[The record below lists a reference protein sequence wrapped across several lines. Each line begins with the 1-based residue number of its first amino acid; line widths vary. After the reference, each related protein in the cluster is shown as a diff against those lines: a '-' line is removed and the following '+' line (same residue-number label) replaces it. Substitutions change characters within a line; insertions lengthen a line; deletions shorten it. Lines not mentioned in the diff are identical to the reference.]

1 MQEIAIL
8 ISTVAGTCTA
18 AAIRKY
24 RINKIK
30 TPTIIGAN
38 THIKNQMNTL
48 QVEKQVL
55 TKSISRLYQDD
66 VGLTPI
72 QRDRV
77 LLKYQHRLAIIL
89 SRIEKLEQVSKHP
102 DLGPLGD
109 GLVTLMDQKLSQLD
123 QRLYELTTKI
133 KVSDNTKSKSQLDA
147 IIGKPNNFDQDN
159 QQNPK
164 EKIEISTLTTVPK
177 MRHVEQK
184 STKIDAMLEELKK
197 DVITPPKHVITPPKH
212 VITPPKREDIQQK
225 PIVKE
230 TKQEIIQTPEIII
243 SNTPTV
249 SKPEIIT
256 RNEEVKPQPIQLP
269 KDIEIDE
276 KDGDDDDDDLTKI
289 KEKIMKTLE
298 SLDQTEVD

>member
-30 TPTIIGAN
+30 TPIIGAN
-38 THIKNQMNTL
+38 RHIKNQLHTL

-123 QRLYELTTKI
+123 QRLYELTSKI
-133 KVSDNTKSKSQLDA
+133 KISDKADSKSDLDS
-147 IIGKPNNFDQDN
+147 IVGKRDQFGQNN
-159 QQNPK
+159 QQNVK
-164 EKIEISTLTTVPK
+164 ERIELSTLTTIPK
-177 MRHVEQK
+177 TNATEQK
-184 STKIDAMLEELKK
+184 STKIDAMLEELRK
-197 DVITPPKHVITPPKH
+197 DVITPPKPRYENKPRSPSKKLNVI
-212 VITPPKREDIQQK
+212 
-225 PIVKE
+225 
-230 TKQEIIQTPEIII
+230 
-243 SNTPTV
+243 
-249 SKPEIIT
+249 
-256 RNEEVKPQPIQLP
+256 
-269 KDIEIDE
+269 
-276 KDGDDDDDDLTKI
+276 
-289 KEKIMKTLE
+289 
-298 SLDQTEVD
+298 

>member
-18 AAIRKY
+18 AAIRQY
-24 RINKIK
+24 RMNKIK
-30 TPTIIGAN
+30 TPTISAN
-38 THIKNQMNTL
+38 IHIKNQMHTL

-89 SRIEKLEQVSKHP
+89 SRIEKLEQISKHP

-133 KVSDNTKSKSQLDA
+133 KVSDSANPESKSQLDS
-147 IIGKPNNFDQDN
+147 IIGKPGKFGQNNQKN
-159 QQNPK
+159 MK
-164 EKIEISTLTTVPK
+164 EKIEISTLTTIPK
-177 MRHVEQK
+177 TYAGEQN
-184 STKIDAMLEELKK
+184 TKIDSMLEELKR
-197 DVITPPKHVITPPKH
+197 DVITPPKPKYENTQRKP
-212 VITPPKREDIQQK
+212 VVNETRKEVVQK
-225 PIVKE
+225 
-230 TKQEIIQTPEIII
+230 PEIII
-243 SNTPTV
+243 SNTHTT

-256 RNEEVKPQPIQLP
+256 TKEEIKPQPIQLP

-276 KDGDDDDDDLTKI
+276 KDDDEDEDLTKI
-289 KEKIMKTLE
+289 KNKILKTLE

>member
-38 THIKNQMNTL
+38 THIKNQMDTL

-133 KVSDNTKSKSQLDA
+133 KVSDNTNPKFKSQLDT
-147 IIGKPNNFDQDN
+147 IIGKPSNFGQDN
-159 QQNPK
+159 QQNLR

-177 MRHVEQK
+177 MRTGEQK

-212 VITPPKREDIQQK
+212 EDIQQR

-230 TKQEIIQTPEIII
+230 TREEIVQKPEIII
-243 SNTPTV
+243 SSTSTI
-249 SKPEIIT
+249 SKPETIT
-256 RNEEVKPQPIQLP
+256 TNEEVKPQPIQLP

-276 KDGDDDDDDLTKI
+276 KDDDDNDDDLTKI
-289 KEKIMKTLE
+289 KDKIMKTLE

>member
-38 THIKNQMNTL
+38 THIKNQMDTL

-133 KVSDNTKSKSQLDA
+133 KVSDNTNPKFKSQLDT
-147 IIGKPNNFDQDN
+147 IIGKPSNFDQNN
-159 QQNPK
+159 QQNLK

-177 MRHVEQK
+177 MRTGEQK

-197 DVITPPKHVITPPKH
+197 DVITPPKHNNIQQTPKH
-212 VITPPKREDIQQK
+212 NNIQQT

-230 TKQEIIQTPEIII
+230 TIEETIQKPEIII
-243 SNTPTV
+243 SSTPTI
-249 SKPEIIT
+249 SKPEILT
-256 RNEEVKPQPIQLP
+256 TKEEVKPQPIHLP
-269 KDIEIDE
+269 QDIEIDE
-276 KDGDDDDDDLTKI
+276 KDDDDSDDLTKI
-289 KEKIMKTLE
+289 KDKIMKTLE
-298 SLDQTEVD
+298 SLEQTEVD

>member
-38 THIKNQMNTL
+38 THIKNQMDTL

-123 QRLYELTTKI
+123 QRLYELTSRIKI
-133 KVSDNTKSKSQLDA
+133 SDNTNPKFKSQLDT
-147 IIGKPNNFDQDN
+147 IIGKPSNFGQDN
-159 QQNPK
+159 QQDMK
-164 EKIEISTLTTVPK
+164 QKIEISTLTTVPK
-177 MRHVEQK
+177 MHPGEQK

-212 VITPPKREDIQQK
+212 EDVQK

-256 RNEEVKPQPIQLP
+256 RNEEIKPQPIQLP

-276 KDGDDDDDDLTKI
+276 KDDNDDDDLTKI

>member
-30 TPTIIGAN
+30 TPTVIGAN
-38 THIKNQMNTL
+38 THIKNQMHTL
-48 QVEKQVL
+48 EVEKQVL

-123 QRLYELTTKI
+123 QRLYELTSKI
-133 KVSDNTKSKSQLDA
+133 KISDNTNPKSKSQLDS
-147 IIGKPNNFDQDN
+147 IFGKPNKFEQSI
-159 QQNPK
+159 QQNVK
-164 EKIEISTLTTVPK
+164 DKIEISTLTAIPK
-177 MRHVEQK
+177 IQSGEQK
-184 STKIDAMLEELKK
+184 STKIDVMLEELKK
-197 DVITPPKHVITPPKH
+197 DVITPPKPKH
-212 VITPPKREDIQQK
+212 NNIQQT

-230 TKQEIIQTPEIII
+230 TVEQTIQKPEIII
-243 SNTPTV
+243 SSTPTI
-249 SKPEIIT
+249 SKPEILT
-256 RNEEVKPQPIQLP
+256 TKEEVKPQPIQLP
-269 KDIEIDE
+269 QDIEIDE
-276 KDGDDDDDDLTKI
+276 KDDDDSDDLTKI
-289 KEKIMKTLE
+289 KDKILKTLE

>member
-38 THIKNQMNTL
+38 THIKNQMDTL
-48 QVEKQVL
+48 QIEKQVL

-197 DVITPPKHVITPPKH
+197 DVITPPKRVITPPKH
-212 VITPPKREDIQQK
+212 EDIQQK

-230 TKQEIIQTPEIII
+230 TREEIIQTPEIII
-243 SNTPTV
+243 SNTPTI

-276 KDGDDDDDDLTKI
+276 KDDDDDEDITRI
-289 KEKIMKTLE
+289 KDKIMKTLE
-298 SLDQTEVD
+298 TLDQTEVD

>member
-38 THIKNQMNTL
+38 THIKNQMDTL

-197 DVITPPKHVITPPKH
+197 DVITPPKRVITPPKH
-212 VITPPKREDIQQK
+212 EDIQQK

-230 TKQEIIQTPEIII
+230 TREEIIQTPEIII
-243 SNTPTV
+243 SNTPTI

-276 KDGDDDDDDLTKI
+276 KDDDDDEDITRI
-289 KEKIMKTLE
+289 KDKIMKTLE
-298 SLDQTEVD
+298 TLDQTEVD

>member
-38 THIKNQMNTL
+38 THIKNQMDTL
-48 QVEKQVL
+48 QIEKQVL

-197 DVITPPKHVITPPKH
+197 DVITPPKRVITPPKH
-212 VITPPKREDIQQK
+212 EDIQQK

-230 TKQEIIQTPEIII
+230 TREEIIQTPEIII
-243 SNTPTV
+243 SNTPTI

-276 KDGDDDDDDLTKI
+276 KDDDDDDDLTRI
-289 KEKIMKTLE
+289 KDKIMKTLE
-298 SLDQTEVD
+298 TLDQTEVD

>member
-38 THIKNQMNTL
+38 THIKNQMDTL

-123 QRLYELTTKI
+123 QRLYELTSKI
-133 KVSDNTKSKSQLDA
+133 KISDNTNPKFKSQLDT
-147 IIGKPNNFDQDN
+147 IIGKPSNFDQNN
-159 QQNPK
+159 QQNLK

-177 MRHVEQK
+177 MRTGEQK

-212 VITPPKREDIQQK
+212 EDIQQR

-230 TKQEIIQTPEIII
+230 TREEIIQTPEIII
-243 SNTPTV
+243 SNV
-249 SKPEIIT
+249 
-256 RNEEVKPQPIQLP
+256 LP
-269 KDIEIDE
+269 
-276 KDGDDDDDDLTKI
+276 LHT
-289 KEKIMKTLE
+289 
-298 SLDQTEVD
+298 

>member
-24 RINKIK
+24 RINKVK

-38 THIKNQMNTL
+38 THIKNQMDTL

-197 DVITPPKHVITPPKH
+197 DVITPPKRVITPPKH
-212 VITPPKREDIQQK
+212 EDIQQK

-230 TKQEIIQTPEIII
+230 TREEIIQTPEIII

-249 SKPEIIT
+249 SNPEIIT
-256 RNEEVKPQPIQLP
+256 RNEEIKPQPIQLP

-276 KDGDDDDDDLTKI
+276 KDNDDDEDLTKI

>member
-30 TPTIIGAN
+30 TPIIGAN
-38 THIKNQMNTL
+38 RHIKNQLHTL

-123 QRLYELTTKI
+123 QRLYELTSKI
-133 KVSDNTKSKSQLDA
+133 KISDKADSKSDLDS
-147 IIGKPNNFDQDN
+147 IVGKRGQFGQSN
-159 QQNPK
+159 QQNVK
-164 EKIEISTLTTVPK
+164 ERIELSTLTTIPK
-177 MRHVEQK
+177 INPTEQK
-184 STKIDAMLEELKK
+184 STKIDAMLEELRK
-197 DVITPPKHVITPPKH
+197 DVITPPKP
-212 VITPPKREDIQQK
+212 RSENK
-225 PIVKE
+225 PQTQIVKE
-230 TKQEIIQTPEIII
+230 TREEVVQKPEIII
-243 SNTPTV
+243 ASTPTI
-249 SKPEIIT
+249 SKPDTIIPKPEIT
-256 RNEEVKPQPIQLP
+256 TNEQVKPQPIQLP

-276 KDGDDDDDDLTKI
+276 DNEDENDDDITKI
-289 KEKIMKTLE
+289 KDKILKTLE